1 MSLEAIISL
10 INGVGFPI
18 FVSVYLL
25 LTTNK
30 LIEANTAMLND
41 LKNSIN
47 IRNDKEENNK
57 KQ

>member
-1 MSLEAIISL
+1 MDIQTITSL

-30 LIEANTAMLND
+30 LIDANTAMLSN
-41 LKNSIN
+41 LKDEISKMNLP
-47 IRNDKEENNK
+47 K
-57 KQ
+57 